1 MNYASFSNEL
11 PNSRTASSLRD
22 ETPGLRL
29 IESRPKP
36 KRRVTPLTRQAKQP
50 DDPNRFTTTLK
61 PTYTEPVV
69 TAYSR
74 PQRETKTYE
83 VLVVLGAN
91 LRPVSDVF
99 KATSPG
105 LAKLAAKD
113 KYGSHVQIADHA
125 EVKEHAVFKV
135 IEASRRRQAQ

>member
-11 PNSRTASSLRD
+11 PSHKANTD

-36 KRRVTPLTRQAKQP
+36 RRRVTPLTRQVKQP
-50 DDPNRFTTTLK
+50 DDPKRFTTTLK
-61 PTYTEPVV
+61 PTYSESVV

-91 LRPVSDVF
+91 IRPVSDVF

-113 KYGSHVQIADHA
+113 KYGNHVQIAD
-125 EVKEHAVFKV
+125 VKEHAPKRH
-135 IEASRRRQAQ
+135 SKAQ